1 MPLVQAGY
9 NYTVNIYLYC
19 LQYYVNSEFAV
30 GDDSDIIAT
39 LKSMIFPFT
48 WVELL
53 IIENLF
59 YSQHSDFP
67 VR

>member
-1 MPLVQAGY
+1 MTLVQAGY

-39 LKSMIFPFT
+39 LK
-48 WVELL
+48 V
-53 IIENLF
+53 
-59 YSQHSDFP
+59 
-67 VR
+67 